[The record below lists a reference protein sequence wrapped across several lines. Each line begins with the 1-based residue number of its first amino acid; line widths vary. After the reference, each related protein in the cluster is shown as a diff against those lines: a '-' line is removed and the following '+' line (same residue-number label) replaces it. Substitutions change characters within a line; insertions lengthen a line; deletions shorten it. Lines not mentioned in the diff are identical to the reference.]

1 MKELR
6 DRVAVIT
13 GAASGIGRALAR
25 ACAARGARVVLADV
39 DAAALD
45 SLRAEIES
53 NGGDALVVPT
63 DVSGREQVE
72 ALRDA
77 TIARFGHA
85 DLLFNNAGVALSQ
98 TIEQMEYD
106 DLEWLL
112 GVNLWGVIHGTK
124 VFLPVLRARP
134 EAAIVNLSSVF
145 GLVALPTQGAYNT
158 SKFAVRGFT
167 EALAAELA
175 GTSVHVMCVLPGG
188 VSTAIARNARFHVA
202 PDGNRDHGAA
212 VERFARVARTTPDQ
226 AAAAILRGLARR
238 RTRCLVGGDA
248 KVIELL
254 QRLAPVSYWPILK
267 RMLR

>member
-1 MKELR
+1 MR
-6 DRVAVIT
+6 DLQHRVAVIT
-13 GAASGIGRALAR
+13 GAASGIGRALAQ

-39 DAAALD
+39 DAAGLEV
-45 SLRAEIES
+45 LRGEIEAR
-53 NGGDALVVPT
+53 GAEALAVPT
-63 DVSGREQVE
+63 DVSRREQVD

-77 TIARFGHA
+77 TLARFGQA
-85 DLLFNNAGVALSQ
+85 DLLFNNAGVAVSQ
-98 TIEQMEYD
+98 TIEQMAYD

-124 VFLPVLRARP
+124 AFLPLLRARP

-167 EALAAELA
+167 EALAHELA
-175 GTSVHVMCVLPGG
+175 GSSVHVMCVLPGG

-202 PDGNRDHGAA
+202 PDGNRDHR
-212 VERFARVARTTPDQ
+212 VSIDRFARVARTTPAK
-226 AAAAILRGLARR
+226 AAATILRGLELRR
-238 RTRCLVGGDA
+238 SRCLVGADA

-254 QRLAPVSYWPILK
+254 QRLMPVSYWSVLR